1 MRRFVIALTVV
12 GLLVVGAIVGWR
24 KITDQVKLAL
34 PDQCTASVGNLG
46 ATLETE
52 QAQNA
57 ALISA
62 IAVRRG
68 LPAHAATIALATAM
82 QESKLFNLTSGDRDS
97 LGLFQQRPSQGWGT
111 RAQILDPVYA
121 TNSFYD
127 ALVKLPDFRTVP
139 VTEAAQRVQHSAY
152 PQAYAKH
159 EDAARALASA
169 LTGESAR
176 AFTCRISDP
185 GTGKPTTVRDEI
197 TGVFGS
203 LVGTPVITGARVTTP
218 VGDGTIG
225 WSAAQYLVGQASRL
239 GLHRVEYDGY
249 SWTGGLASS
258 KGWVADAAATPG
270 VIGVTVNV
278 SASVSGNASSG

>member
-1 MRRFVIALTVV
+1 MRRFVIALVV
-12 GLLVVGAIVGWR
+12 VAVLAVGAILGWR

-34 PDQCTASVGNLG
+34 PDQCTATVGNLS
-46 ATLETE
+46 ATLDPE

-57 ALISA
+57 ALITA

-111 RAQILDPVYA
+111 RKQIMDPVFA

-127 ALVKLPDFRTVP
+127 ALLKLPDFRTAP
-139 VTEAAQRVQHSAY
+139 VTEAAQRVQRCAY
-152 PQAYAKH
+152 PGAYAKH

-169 LTGESAR
+169 LTGESDH
-176 AFTCRISDP
+176 AFTCRLSDP
-185 GTGKPTTVRDEI
+185 GTGTPTTVRDEI
-197 TGVFGS
+197 AGVFGS

-218 VGDGTIG
+218 VANATIG

-239 GLHRVEYDGY
+239 GIHRVEYDGY
-249 SWTGGLASS
+249 AWTGGLASS
-258 KGWVADAAATPG
+258 NGWVPHPAASPG
-270 VIGVTVNV
+270 FIGVTVNV
-278 SASVSGNASSG
+278 SGTSSSH

>member
-1 MRRFVIALTVV
+1 MRRFVIALVV
-12 GLLVVGAIVGWR
+12 VAVLAVGAILGWR

-34 PDQCTASVGNLG
+34 PDQCTATVGNLS
-46 ATLETE
+46 ATLDPE

-57 ALISA
+57 ALITA

-111 RAQILDPVYA
+111 RKQIMDPVFA

-152 PQAYAKH
+152 PGAYAKH

-169 LTGESAR
+169 LTGESDH
-176 AFTCRISDP
+176 AFTCRLSDP
-185 GTGKPTTVRDEI
+185 GTGTPTTVRDEI
-197 TGVFGS
+197 AGVFGS

-218 VGDGTIG
+218 VANATIG

-239 GLHRVEYDGY
+239 GIHRVEYDGY
-249 SWTGGLASS
+249 AWTGGLASS
-258 KGWVADAAATPG
+258 NGWVLHPAASPG
-270 VIGVTVNV
+270 FIGVTVNV
-278 SASVSGNASSG
+278 SGTSSSH